1 MKGKLERTNLF
12 GLFQSMKKTGFLLSD
27 SVFPGGKAESSS
39 SPNLLFSGFSV
50 FDFDVTWSGSNSFVA
65 LFVHGFHG
73 GTVDTVF
80 DVSTELL
87 GVSFF
92 VVFLE
97 FLHVFSDV
105 ATKDV
110 FAVGFGVEFVFLG
123 IVTWKSFGRVRNIKS
138 TVDGSFQGT
147 ENFVTGGGSSETGV
161 EEASEWTWSIFCW
174 FNVEFFT
181 IDFFLSLV
189 ERIEL
194 HLGEK
199 SSSEK
204 ETGAV
209 VSGVVGEAGLDS
221 EFREFVGVSGSDDN
235 ISAHSWV
242 GDLAD
247 DIPVGGSNDQSVFWG
262 VEFVLVLG
270 AKSSS
275 CLVIG
280 FTFLSPLE
288 FRLESLEVSFVF
300 LDLNQSINSLLSSVS
315 VLSGHFKRLLM
326 PQLYL

>member
-1 MKGKLERTNLF
+1 
-12 GLFQSMKKTGFLLSD
+12 MKKTGFLLSD
-27 SVFPGGKAESSS
+27 SVFPGGKSESVSEFGVAWFTR
-39 SPNLLFSGFSV
+39 FSGNN
-50 FDFDVTWSGSNSFVA
+50 FDGAWGGSNSFVA

-73 GTVDTVF
+73 FTVNTVL
-80 DVSTELL
+80 DVSGELL
-87 GVSFF
+87 AVSFF
-92 VVFLE
+92 VVLLE
-97 FLHVFSDV
+97 LGHVFSDV
-105 ATKDV
+105 ATEDV

-138 TVDGSFQGT
+138 TVDGSFQST

-161 EEASEWTWSIFCW
+161 EEASEWTWSIVGW
-174 FNVEFFT
+174 FNVVFVT

-189 ERIEL
+189 DGIEL

-221 EFREFVGVSGSDDN
+221 EFREFVGVSGTDDN
-235 ISAHSWV
+235 ISAHPWV

-247 DIPVGGSNDQSVFWG
+247 DIPVGGSNDQPVFRG
-262 VEFVLVLG
+262 VELVLVLG
-270 AKSSS
+270 TEASS

-280 FTFLSPLE
+280 FTVLPPLE
-288 FRLESLEVSFVF
+288 FRLESLEVGLVF

-315 VLSGHFKRLLM
+315 VLSGHFGLKDC
-326 PQLYL
+326 